1 MAKNIE
7 TLAKDFGKLIKKHK
21 LSNAR
26 IAYTETNGNKEICE
40 LIDSEG
46 KIWLHKHQE
55 IWKKLR

>member
-1 MAKNIE
+1 MTKNIKE
-7 TLAKDFGKLIKKHK
+7 LAKDFARLIKKHK

-26 IAYTETNGNKEICE
+26 ITYTEIDKNKEICE

-46 KIWLHKHQE
+46 KIWLHKQQE